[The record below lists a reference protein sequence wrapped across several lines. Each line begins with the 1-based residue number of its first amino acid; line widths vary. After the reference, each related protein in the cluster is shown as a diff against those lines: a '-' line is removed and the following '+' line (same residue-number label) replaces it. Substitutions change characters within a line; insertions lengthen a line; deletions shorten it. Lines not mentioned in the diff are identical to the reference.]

1 MTTRFKNDSLWIET
15 DTGNRISR
23 KATICAP
30 VNIVLSGNVIIKAD
44 VIIRGDLKRAGPS
57 PSIAMN
63 IGKYTILDE
72 ACVVRPAYKT
82 YKGTFSYYPMKIGD
96 YTSIG
101 AHSVLEAAAVG
112 SYVDIGRGCV
122 VGRFVV
128 IKDCARLTPGSV
140 VPPNTVIPPYA
151 LFSGCPATQIDTLP
165 ESTLDNVQQATTSAY
180 NDFKMT

>member
-1 MTTRFKNDSLWIET
+1 MDRDCGWSFPCCYSPCSSPSTQ

-122 VGRFVV
+122 VVGGV
-128 IKDCARLTPGSV
+128 
-140 VPPNTVIPPYA
+140 A
-151 LFSGCPATQIDTLP
+151 LI
-165 ESTLDNVQQATTSAY
+165 
-180 NDFKMT
+180 